1 MKMNLILDV
10 GCLAL
15 MTSVIM
21 DTYLWITTGYQIPCW
36 TMAVMSAGTIMM
48 IQVIKRLIK
57 NELV

>member
-57 NELV
+57 